1 MKKPRW
7 FGPCPPYGS
16 VGSLAISCFVSL
28 KLWLIAYVDVRITEK
43 TWNYVRT
50 AEQRWAN
57 THGVSQS
64 ALAKGSSRV
73 WRLYTPRRSTASAVC
88 QSKGRSLLGQ
98 HNVPAVSGHIQS
110 NWAQGRLQSF
120 RVAGH
125 ILPRLANKGVGVR
138 IACSSCRA
146 FAYIHDTEVHRCE
159 L

>member
-98 HNVPAVSGHIQS
+98 HNVPAILRHIQS
-110 NWAQGRLQSF
+110 NWAQGRLKSLGSQDIHNAFCQQGSW
-120 RVAGH
+120 RA
-125 ILPRLANKGVGVR
+125 
-138 IACSSCRA
+138 IACSACRA
-146 FAYIHDTEVHRCE
+146 FQYIHDTEVHRCE

>member
-98 HNVPAVSGHIQS
+98 HNVPAVLRHIQS
-110 NWAQGRLQSF
+110 NWSQGRLKSF
-120 RVAGH
+120 RSQDVHYPFGKQGCGRT
-125 ILPRLANKGVGVR
+125 L
-138 IACSSCRA
+138 ACSSCRA
-146 FAYIHDTEVHRCE
+146 FAYIHNTEVNRCE

>member
-50 AEQRWAN
+50 AEQKWAN

-98 HNVPAVSGHIQS
+98 HNVPADSGHIQS
-110 NWAQGRLQSF
+110 YWPQGCVQSF
-120 RVAGH
+120 RSQNIYYPFGQQGCRRA
-125 ILPRLANKGVGVR
+125 L
-138 IACSSCRA
+138 ACSSCRA
-146 FAYIHDTEVHRCE
+146 FAYIHNTEVYRCE

>member
-110 NWAQGRLQSF
+110 NWAQGREQSF
-120 RVAGH
+120 RSQDIYYPFGQQGCRRA
-125 ILPRLANKGVGVR
+125 
-138 IACSSCRA
+138 IACSACRA
-146 FAYIHDTEVHRCE
+146 FPYIHDTEVHRCE

>member
-98 HNVPAVSGHIQS
+98 HNVPAILRHIQS
-110 NWAQGRLQSF
+110 NWAQGRLKSF
-120 RVAGH
+120 GKTHLYHPFGQQGCRRT
-125 ILPRLANKGVGVR
+125 L
-138 IACSSCRA
+138 ACSSCRT
-146 FAYIHDTEVHRCE
+146 FPYIHDTEIHRCE

>member
-98 HNVPAVSGHIQS
+98 HNVPAILRHIQS

-120 RVAGH
+120 GSQDIHNAFGQQGSWRA
-125 ILPRLANKGVGVR
+125 
-138 IACSSCRA
+138 IACSACRA
-146 FAYIHDTEVHRCE
+146 FPYIHDTEVHRCE
-159 L
+159 F